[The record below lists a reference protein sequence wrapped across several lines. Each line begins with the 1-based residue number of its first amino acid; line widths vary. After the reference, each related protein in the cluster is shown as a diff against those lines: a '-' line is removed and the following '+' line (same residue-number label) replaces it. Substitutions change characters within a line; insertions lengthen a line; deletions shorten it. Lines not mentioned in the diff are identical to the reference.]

1 MNKKILIAGICI
13 TVGIALLAVPFFY
26 HFRGKEKTDVLLTE
40 FEQTLENVD
49 NEETTEGGD
58 GEQAA
63 SDEEKKALLEKSE
76 VIGIIEIEAI
86 DIRYP
91 IVEGADKSD
100 LAYAIGHIIET
111 AGIGE
116 TGNCVLAGHNGSR
129 NGTFFTE
136 LNQLKVGDSVILT
149 DKDGMEHEYEVSKT
163 FIVESYDNFIKDQTE
178 KEELTLLTCVESGTK
193 RFVCK
198 CEPMKLEVKP

>member
-1 MNKKILIAGICI
+1 MNKRILIAGICI

-58 GEQAA
+58 GEQTA

-91 IVEGADKSD
+91 IVEGTDKSD
-100 LAYAIGHIIET
+100 LAYAIGHISET

-116 TGNCVLAGHNGSR
+116 VGNCVLAGHNGSR

-149 DKDGMEHEYEVSKT
+149 DKNGMEHEYEVSKT
-163 FIVESYDNFIKDQTE
+163 FIVESYDSSIKDQTG
-178 KEELTLLTCVESGTK
+178 KEELTLLTCAESGTK
-193 RFVCK
+193 RFVCQ
-198 CEPMKLEVKP
+198 CVPVKLEVKP